1 MSSTEKPET
10 DLEANL
16 DEAAAHALA
25 AASSTKAD
33 SKPPVALDIATPSS
47 EADLEADLAA
57 DSEANTPVLDITVT
71 KPNLLRLGI
80 KGRVIM
86 WVLLTIAGTLCGV
99 ASFAAAELSGL
110 TIGWAI
116 LAAIGGTA
124 ISSVALGLI
133 TLMAFR
139 ASVEWKLS
147 N

>member
-1 MSSTEKPET
+1 
-10 DLEANL
+10 
-16 DEAAAHALA
+16 
-25 AASSTKAD
+25 
-33 SKPPVALDIATPSS
+33 
-47 EADLEADLAA
+47 
-57 DSEANTPVLDITVT
+57 
-71 KPNLLRLGI
+71 
-80 KGRVIM
+80 M

-99 ASFAAAELSGL
+99 ASFAAAELGGL
-110 TIGWAI
+110 TMGWAI